1 MTYDELARRYCD
13 RQGQTPA
20 GLLAVLQDQ
29 KAKFKPFG
37 WVLLE
42 CQDMSSSY
50 MGTLTVLPF
59 GPNNTFR
66 SPPDRPVSPRGIAS
80 DMSTTAGVLTVDD
93 LPDTLPASLST
104 WTAPPAPPKTKK
116 RKARR

>member
-13 RQGQTPA
+13 RQEQTPT

-29 KAKFKPFG
+29 KNRFTPDG

-42 CQDMSSSY
+42 CVDMSSSSL
-50 MGTLTVLPF
+50 GSLTILPF
-59 GPNNTFR
+59 GPNNTLKE
-66 SPPDRPVSPRGIAS
+66 PPTRPMSPRGLAS
-80 DMSTTAGVLTVDD
+80 DMSTVAGVLAVAD
-93 LPDTLPASLST
+93 LPDALPASLTT
-104 WTAPPAPPKTKK
+104 WQAPPPPPKK